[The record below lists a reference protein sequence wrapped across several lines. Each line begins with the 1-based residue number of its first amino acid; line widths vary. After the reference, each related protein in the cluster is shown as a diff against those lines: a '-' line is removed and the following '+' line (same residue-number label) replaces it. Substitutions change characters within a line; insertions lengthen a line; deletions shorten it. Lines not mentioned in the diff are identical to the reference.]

1 MILREG
7 LGQNLARDVRPSR
20 WSRAECY
27 SCFIRPTRLMVCT
40 LAILAIGGVDF
51 LVWRGLALGVD
62 VRYQH
67 VFEDTRFGVGNLTRA
82 GSLVSCRF

>member
-1 MILREG
+1 
-7 LGQNLARDVRPSR
+7 
-20 WSRAECY
+20 
-27 SCFIRPTRLMVCT
+27 MVYT